1 MKERN
6 KQITTRAKTRQ
17 EMADEYGIGRKTFY
31 RWMKRAGIQVTN
43 GLLYPLEIE
52 VIYNTFGNPYSAD
65 KEDRVFI
72 EQSKGSI

>member
-6 KQITTRAKTRQ
+6 KQTTIRAKTRQ

-52 VIYNTFGNPYSAD
+52 VIYNTFGKPYSAD
-65 KEDRVFI
+65 KGDRVFL